1 VTHSRRLR
9 SDTHAATM
17 WNLEQ
22 LEPRRLLSVSI
33 QDGVLVVTATSGN
46 DRIYLEQVDGGV
58 CVRGY
63 SDDFADENLNPI
75 MGLRGVRVDAGD
87 GNDLVAVNDY
97 GGARPFDLPVTLVG
111 GAGDDS
117 LQGGAADD
125 VILGGAGNNILDGR
139 GGKNTLDGP
148 ASPLP
153 WATLQNGVLTITGTK
168 NNDVIELEF
177 NGGSSRPDYSIRING
192 EYLPY
197 LDTHGAR
204 RVVIE
209 GLGGNDTIH
218 IDEGNL
224 PATVYGGAG
233 DDSIYGGAH
242 SDVLIGGS
250 GHDMIFA
257 DMSTTHFLH
266 DWQYLPQDQY
276 PADPEQFIQRTD
288 GVNRFNDGLGND
300 VLEGEGPD
308 QASTPAPTP
317 APVPTP
323 SPFTDDHADGPNRQD
338 TAPDPELTPMVVAPP
353 APATFSKNPLLI
365 SDKDVWDS

>member
-1 VTHSRRLR
+1 
-9 SDTHAATM
+9 
-17 WNLEQ
+17 
-22 LEPRRLLSVSI
+22 
-33 QDGVLVVTATSGN
+33 
-46 DRIYLEQVDGGV
+46 
-58 CVRGY
+58 
-63 SDDFADENLNPI
+63 
-75 MGLRGVRVDAGD
+75 
-87 GNDLVAVNDY
+87 
-97 GGARPFDLPVTLVG
+97 VG

-117 LQGGAADD
+117 LQGGAGDD
-125 VILGGAGNNILDGR
+125 VILGGAGNNLLDGR

-153 WATLQNGVLTITGTK
+153 WATLQNGLLTITGPK
-168 NNDVIELEF
+168 NDDVIELEY

-192 EYLPY
+192 EYVPY
-197 LDTHGAR
+197 LDTYGAR

-233 DDSIYGGAH
+233 DDSIYGGAR

-250 GHDMIFA
+250 GRDMIFA

-288 GVNRFNDGLGND
+288 GTNRYNDGLGND
-300 VLEGEGPD
+300 VIEGEGPD
-308 QASTPAPTP
+308 APVTPAPSP
-317 APVPTP
+317 APGPTPVPTP
-323 SPFTDDHADGPNRQD
+323 SPLPDNHTDGHTRQD
-338 TAPDPELTPMVVAPP
+338 SAPDSVTIPALVPALSP
-353 APATFSKNPLLI
+353 APFSRNPLLI
-365 SDKDVWDS
+365 SDRDLWDN